1 MQNKTVFLVCF
12 TAAMAGLVFGIDIGV
27 IAQAKDFIKQDL
39 QVDDTVISWVVGSMM
54 GGATAG
60 AMVSGILTRRLGRK
74 VSLLLSGICFVLGS
88 LFCAISTSGAMLIV
102 SRIIV
107 GLSVGIASF
116 TAPLYLSEVAP
127 KSIRG
132 TMITMYQLLITAG
145 ILASFLI
152 NTLIRNLTF
161 TGAEGQNP
169 ADFLITDVSISW
181 RTMLFVTLI
190 PSSIFL
196 LGVLFLPRSPRWLI
210 SVGRHQ
216 EALTVL
222 KKIRNSDEEADS
234 EAREWGLC
242 DEILDEEVTKQA
254 MNSIHNDFTNSI
266 IKEMGL
272 PTFTSV
278 IPDDN
283 DSEGAPAKGVLQK
296 TVDAIKGLFHNEP
309 AKNLSN
315 KMKKVFKNVCDLLKV
330 EDIEVTDSK
339 VTLTEDQMQ
348 TVEDQLAKQATDLET
363 ANSAKATAEA
373 QVTDLQTKLDKA
385 QEDIKNLKQTAG
397 GDQQEHA
404 GQDEDETAV
413 DFNAARAL
421 YNAVSGENI

>member
-1 MQNKTVFLVCF
+1 MKY
-12 TAAMAGLVFGIDIGV
+12 
-27 IAQAKDFIKQDL
+27 DFI
-39 QVDDTVISWVVGSMM
+39 
-54 GGATAG
+54 
-60 AMVSGILTRRLGRK
+60 
-74 VSLLLSGICFVLGS
+74 
-88 LFCAISTSGAMLIV
+88 
-102 SRIIV
+102 
-107 GLSVGIASF
+107 
-116 TAPLYLSEVAP
+116 
-127 KSIRG
+127 IRG
-132 TMITMYQLLITAG
+132 TIGSWWSGTTAEDLRYFLNRHKDEDLVIGICSPGGYVSDGLEMYQLLRDHGRVTGVAYGMTASSATIALMG
-145 ILASFLI
+145 CKTVKMAKNSLMLIHNAS
-152 NTLIRNLTF
+152 T
-161 TGAEGQNP
+161 
-169 ADFLITDVSISW
+169 
-181 RTMLFVTLI
+181 
-190 PSSIFL
+190 
-196 LGVLFLPRSPRWLI
+196 GVLEWGRFNKEQLDELIKKLNKDRKDLDTIDKVIASIYSDRNGKTVDENLQKMKAGMWL
-210 SVGRHQ
+210 S
-216 EALTVL
+216 
-222 KKIRNSDEEADS
+222 DS

-309 AKNLSN
+309 AKDLSN